1 MMPHYDIKIT
11 KPTDEANKRR
21 PSIELSPTLEKPI
34 YIVTKNM
41 NGKHILDLVEALEK

>member
-1 MMPHYDIKIT
+1 MPPHDYKIS
-11 KPTDEANKRR
+11 KIAEDPSKRR

-41 NGKHILDLVEALEK
+41 TGPHILYLVEVLEQ

>member
-1 MMPHYDIKIT
+1 MPQYDYKIT
-11 KPTDEANKRR
+11 KATEEAAKRR

-41 NGKHILDLVEALEK
+41 NGAHILYLIEVL